1 MKKFKLAVK
10 KTHKK
15 TIKIKSRKTTFNKRL
30 ASKIVANWE
39 LKAVVPGTEPI
50 RIAFDWR
57 E

>member
-1 MKKFKLAVK
+1 MPMKKFKLAVK

-39 LKAVVPGTEPI
+39 LKAVVP
-50 RIAFDWR
+50 
-57 E
+57 